1 MSAALEARIAR
12 IEAQGA
18 IADLVHAYA
27 RAVRREAYED
37 IAALFAPGGTFE
49 VRTGQPDCADFTLR
63 QRFET
68 PQALVAF
75 LLEGK
80 GRPHPVPLIHNLMI
94 VVDDDTAQANAM
106 MVAAITGTDKQVTG
120 EYHDRFVRVDGAW
133 LFAARIYTVFG

>member
-12 IEAQGA
+12 LEAESA

-37 IAALFAPGGTFE
+37 IAALFAPDGTFE
-49 VRTGQPDCADFTLR
+49 VRSGHPDRAEFTPR
-63 QRFET
+63 QWFET

-75 LLEGK
+75 LLESK

-94 VVDDDTAQANAM
+94 TVEGDSAHANAM
-106 MVAAITGTDKQVTG
+106 MVAAITGTDKQITG
-120 EYHDRFVRVDGAW
+120 EYHDRFVRIEGSW
-133 LFAARIYTVFG
+133 RFAARVYTVFG

>member
-12 IEAQGA
+12 LEAESA

-27 RAVRREAYED
+27 RAVRREAYAD
-37 IAALFAPGGTFE
+37 IAALFAPDGTFE
-49 VRTGQPDCADFTLR
+49 VRSGQPDRAEFSLR

-75 LLEGK
+75 LLDGK

-94 VVDDDTAQANAM
+94 AVEGDTARANAM

-120 EYHDRFVRVDGAW
+120 EYHDRFVRIDGSW
-133 LFAARIYTVFG
+133 RFAARIYTVFG